1 MSNKKLNEGIRG
13 AKEGVAECWGDSAQV
28 GQGEKMSVT
37 ISMPGK
43 NISVTS
49 DSVDEIAN
57 ILKLAGINVGGTSAE
72 EPTVAI
78 AVEPSGMGGEAPE
91 AELPPMGAQ
100 TMGQQPEVEMEPEV
114 EEGNEFTGAL
124 AKAKAEHK
132 DKFEVDGKEYD
143 VEEATQTPSSWEDS
157 EGNKHPAT
165 RVQGKSYGNQDRE
178 EEDDEVD
185 ESARILALA
194 GVTEAQS
201 AAQKAAF
208 KAMID
213 KKNGNKSEEKSEE
226 DDKEE
231 EVEESSTEAPATSNS
246 IYGQGVYE
254 AKEDDDEKSD
264 DTTDKNEEMDESA
277 RILKLAG
284 ITEWAN
290 SPQGKA
296 DDKGTVSSKLPSNVG
311 QGGGNS
317 QFGQNRA
324 NGQGENPMSPSN
336 TANTATINVEEAF
349 EIAMGEYRKFVSE
362 SIASKK

>member
-1 MSNKKLNEGIRG
+1 MSNKQLNEGIRG
-13 AKEGVAECWGDSAQV
+13 AKEGVAECWGDSAQA
-28 GQGEKMSVT
+28 GQGEQMSVT

-78 AVEPSGMGGEAPE
+78 AVEPGGMGGEAPE

-100 TMGQQPEVEMEPEV
+100 TMGQEPQPEPEQAEEPEM
-114 EEGNEFTGAL
+114 
-124 AKAKAEHK
+124 
-132 DKFEVDGKEYD
+132 
-143 VEEATQTPSSWEDS
+143 EEATQTPTTWTDKQ
-157 EGNKHPAT
+157 GNSHPAT
-165 RVQGKSYGNQDRE
+165 RVQGDRYGNQPE
-178 EEDDEVD
+178 EEKEKEKEVDEAKKPDADNDGVPDWADKHPGEDDED
-185 ESARILALA
+185 FNESARILALA

-213 KKNGNKSEEKSEE
+213 KKNGKSDDAGSDASDDAGSDASDDMANDEEKVEE
-226 DDKEE
+226 TAE
-231 EVEESSTEAPATSNS
+231 EVSTSNS

-254 AKEDDDEKSD
+254 GEQ
-264 DTTDKNEEMDESA
+264 ESA

-284 ITEWAN
+284 VNEWAN
-290 SPQGKA
+290 SPEGKA
-296 DDKGTVSSKLPSNVG
+296 NDKGTVEAKLPSNVG
-311 QGGGNS
+311 KGGGNS

-336 TANTATINVEEAF
+336 TANTATIDVEEAF